1 MQPYVNEMMTFLKV
15 TNDAS
20 KVGYYSGVVVCVSV
34 ITIAR

>member
-1 MQPYVNEMMTFLKV
+1 MTFLKV

-34 ITIAR
+34 MISAGKYTDPWL